1 MKSMK
6 ETKKIT
12 KQRNTRLPIG
22 IQTFSKIIEG
32 KYLYVDKTSHISRMI
47 EGGETY
53 FLSRPRRFGKTLYL
67 DTLRSLFEGRKELF
81 EGLYIY
87 DKWNWEVTYPVI
99 HFNFA
104 DGILKTE
111 QDFTDKLEELMK
123 ENSRRLGVTCEY
135 AMTDRRCFKDLI
147 IKVNEK
153 YGQKVVILIDEYDKP
168 MLDNVT
174 DSAVARL
181 MRDNLRD
188 LYSVIKGADSYLRF
202 VFLTGVSKFSK
213 VSIFSGL
220 NTLEDISLDADY
232 STICGYTQHDLESD
246 FAGHLRGVDMELLRK
261 WYNGYNFLGDKV
273 YNPFDILLFISK
285 KHNYLNYWF
294 STGTPTFLIDLIK
307 TQKYYLPNLEI
318 QEVSES
324 VMDSFDIDQL
334 NIIAILFQSGYLTI
348 QSVVKKYGKT
358 RYKLGYPNLEVRT
371 AMSEHLITY
380 LTQDSTH
387 IVRNEDILMD
397 ALYGG
402 DLSLLEQG
410 ITALFASI
418 PYDNYTKSSL
428 QDYEGYYS
436 SVIYVYFSALGC
448 DALIAEDHTNKGR
461 IDLTLMVDE
470 KIYIFEFK
478 VVDED
483 TGNNTALQQIKERR
497 YAEKYQGQGDIY
509 LVGIEF
515 SKKERNVTGFEW
527 ERG

>member
-1 MKSMK
+1 MVENQEKTLQK
-6 ETKKIT
+6 NK
-12 KQRNTRLPIG
+12 RLPIG
-22 IQTFSKIIEG
+22 IQTFADLIEG
-32 KYLYVDKTSHISRMI
+32 AYLYVDKTALAAKML
-47 EGGETY
+47 EGSKGYY
-53 FLSRPRRFGKTLYL
+53 FLSRPRRFGKTLFL
-67 DTLRSLFEGRKELF
+67 DTLKSIFEGRKELF

-87 DKWNWEVTYPVI
+87 DKWDWTISYPVI

-111 QDFTDKLEELMK
+111 QDFTDKIEELMR
-123 ENSRRLGVTCEY
+123 ENSQRLGVQCDY
-135 AMTDRRCFKDLI
+135 PQTDRRCFKDLI

-168 MLDNVT
+168 MLDSVT
-174 DSAVARL
+174 SSDIARL

-188 LYSVIKGADSYLRF
+188 LYSVIKGADRYLRF

-220 NTLEDISLDADY
+220 NTLEDLSLDPDFA
-232 STICGYTQHDLESD
+232 TVCGYTQNEIETD
-246 FAGHLRGVDMELLRK
+246 FACYLQSVDMDMLRK

-307 TQKYYLPNLEI
+307 TQKYYLPELET
-318 QEVSES
+318 QVVSES
-324 VMDSFDIDQL
+324 VMESFDVDQL
-334 NIIAILFQSGYLTI
+334 NIVAILFQSGYLTI
-348 QSVVKKYGKT
+348 KSVIRKHGKT
-358 RYKLGYPNLEVRT
+358 RYELGYPNLEVRT
-371 AMSEHLITY
+371 AMSEHLIGY
-380 LTQDSTH
+380 LTEDVSKIT
-387 IVRNEDILMD
+387 RNEDTLLD
-397 ALYGG
+397 ALYDG
-402 DLSLLEQG
+402 DLALLEQG
-410 ITALFASI
+410 VKTLFSSI
-418 PYDNYTKSSL
+418 SYGNYSKNSI
-428 QDYEGYYS
+428 QNYEGYYA
-436 SVIYVYFSALGC
+436 SVIYAYFSALGC

-461 IDLTLMVDE
+461 IDITLKVEE

-483 TGNNTALQQIKERR
+483 SLNNTALQQIKEKQ
-497 YAEKYQGQGDIY
+497 YAEKYQGQGSIY

-515 SKKERNVTGFEW
+515 SKKERNVIGFEW